1 MRDGLCL
8 PRLAQLMLPQN
19 SLFALFVDDD
29 DGLAAVD
36 AEIALLAQLKQG
48 SRNGREQRA
57 ARRRGKENEG
67 WKLIT
72 TQLNH

>member
-67 WKLIT
+67 
-72 TQLNH
+72 